1 MNDLFPNCRVRV
13 DKWGVMGDF
22 DLFLF
27 LYAKKICRKTY
38 ESKRKYLMDMSLCI
52 DFGDI
57 FLDLTDIVFR
67 NIEF

>member
-1 MNDLFPNCRVRV
+1 MTYSLIAELGLINGEL
-13 DKWGVMGDF
+13 WGILICFYFYMQ
-22 DLFLF
+22 
-27 LYAKKICRKTY
+27 KKICRKTY

-67 NIEF
+67 NIKF